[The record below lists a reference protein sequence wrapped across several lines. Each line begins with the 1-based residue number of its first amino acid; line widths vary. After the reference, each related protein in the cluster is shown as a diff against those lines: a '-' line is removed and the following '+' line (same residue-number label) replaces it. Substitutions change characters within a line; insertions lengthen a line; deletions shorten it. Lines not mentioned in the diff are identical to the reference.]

1 MPALQSSTHRVKTIV
16 SDIARGLFDVC
27 HNGFALLGIVMSLSL
42 IVFFNTPQLRKQVE
56 QYAVQWLIPQQMV
69 TTFLAPTPEIE
80 SNPEAN
86 DRATAINP
94 NDLPKQ
100 QAVLAQ
106 WLSRKY
112 RVAPEPVSALVSE
125 AFRVGEKTRVDPTLI
140 LAVMAIESGFNPFA
154 QSPVGAQGLMQ
165 VLTKVH
171 TDKYENYGGKLAA
184 FDPLSNLQVGV
195 KVLQDCINRAGSIE
209 EGLKHYVGAA
219 NLDSDGGYAN
229 KVLSEQARLK
239 LVVQGQKVEAT
250 AMVRVPGINKTAATS
265 TETTVEVPAPT
276 VELEPSHAAQAND
289 V

>member
-1 MPALQSSTHRVKTIV
+1 M
-16 SDIARGLFDVC
+16 
-27 HNGFALLGIVMSLSL
+27 
-42 IVFFNTPQLRKQVE
+42 IVFFNTPQVRKQVE

-100 QAVLAQ
+100 QAILAQ

-239 LVVQGQKVEAT
+239 LVVLGQKVEAT
-250 AMVRVPGINKTAATS
+250 ASVRAPTVNKTAATS
-265 TETTVEVPAPT
+265 TETTVEVPTPT